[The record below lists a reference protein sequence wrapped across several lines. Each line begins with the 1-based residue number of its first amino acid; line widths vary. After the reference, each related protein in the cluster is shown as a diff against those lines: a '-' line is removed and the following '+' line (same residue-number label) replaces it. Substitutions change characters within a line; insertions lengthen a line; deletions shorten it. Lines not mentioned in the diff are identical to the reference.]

1 MYVVISTID
10 SLFLDNC
17 VGLIKNHTDLRIDK
31 KENVVLV
38 ADNEPRNKEIVKRIK
53 SFIDDDFS
61 VCLFPENIQHKDIN
75 DMVSSGIRDIKKLI
89 DENTYRGLEVKK
101 SDLTL
106 GEK

>member
-1 MYVVISTID
+1 MLLLCS
-10 SLFLDNC
+10 
-17 VGLIKNHTDLRIDK
+17 DLRIDK

-38 ADNEPRNKEIVKRIK
+38 PDNEPRNKEIVKRIK

-89 DENTYRGLEVKK
+89 DENTYRGLEAKVRFNTWRKV
-101 SDLTL
+101 DA
-106 GEK
+106 